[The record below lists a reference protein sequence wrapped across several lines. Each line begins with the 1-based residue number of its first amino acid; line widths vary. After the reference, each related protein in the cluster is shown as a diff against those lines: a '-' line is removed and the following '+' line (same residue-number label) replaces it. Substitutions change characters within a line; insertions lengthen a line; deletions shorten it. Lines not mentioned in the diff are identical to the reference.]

1 MESIKQFVWPTG
13 LEGKIGRFLGACS
26 AIAVFR
32 YAFNSGLGSA
42 FQLLLEYYDRVV
54 DLALGWAKPYIES
67 GLLSVGWNVSL
78 YPQWKHILVLM
89 CIYFLRNSLVSYRAK
104 DRGIGHFELVWGV
117 TVALVASIAAGTIPL
132 TSEDRI
138 AQFLIAAIP
147 VGGIWAY
154 EIGDVVWRATFYRE
168 RAARIYHRPIPTW
181 WAYFEGGLRGT
192 TVRTLIGVVLLAA
205 GLQVPAV
212 QKLRVPGL
220 VLLAS
225 LVFIQALNFLRM
237 GLSDARRIQRP
248 DESWQSAYWRTGV
261 AKVGA
266 AMFGVF
272 FWVGVILIS
281 SAGLKFFGL

>member
-1 MESIKQFVWPTG
+1 MELIKQLVWPAG
-13 LEGKIGRFLGACS
+13 FEGKIARLLGACS
-26 AIAVFR
+26 AIAIFR
-32 YAFNSGLGSA
+32 YGLNSGLGSA

-54 DLALGWAKPYIES
+54 GLVLGWATPYIES
-67 GLLSVGWNVSL
+67 GLARFGWNLSL

-89 CIYFLRNSLVSYRAK
+89 CIYFLRNSLISYGAK

-154 EIGDVVWRATFYRE
+154 EIGDVAWRATFYRE
-168 RAARIYHRPIPTW
+168 RAARIYHRPTPTW

-192 TVRTLIGVVLLAA
+192 TIRTLIGIVLLAV

-220 VLLAS
+220 VLLSS

-237 GLSDARRIQRP
+237 GLHDAKRIRQP
-248 DESWQSAYWRTGV
+248 DESWRSAYWRTGV

-266 AMFGVF
+266 AMLGVF
-272 FWVGVILIS
+272 LWVGVILIS
-281 SAGLKFFGL
+281 SAGLRFVGL